1 MWRDWSTLKKLL
13 FLAAARKQK
22 QQQTTPS
29 EGEKPDFL
37 GNNRGNWENV
47 NREEEK
53 GP

>member
-13 FLAAARKQK
+13 FLVAARKQK
-22 QQQTTPS
+22 QQTTPS
-29 EGEKPDFL
+29 EGEKPDLL
-37 GNNRGNWENV
+37 GNNRGNWENA